1 MKMRMKRIMGL
12 FLALAVSIGCLSLN
26 PIVSYANDTNTKT
39 FNINDGSVNIT
50 KSGIYTINGTGQATP
65 NTISVTGSNIKATIT
80 LNNVNIDIPNSNIQP
95 AFCAKGYGQSNIH
108 LTIKLKGTNSLKSS
122 LTAGLYWTNS
132 DDNSTDNSTLEIKGD
147 GSLTATSRQYGAGIG
162 GGNQGSG
169 ENITIAGGTVTATGG
184 EAVGQGGG
192 AAGIGGGSLG
202 SGKNITITGGTVT
215 AVGRDGGAGIGG
227 GWMGSGK
234 NITITGGS
242 VKASRIGTTP
252 TDGKGHSVY
261 LAKLKDQDSVNK
273 VTVDSGTGNAKTFT
287 RADNHPGGDTAF
299 YLYLT
304 GQDHDLVTS
313 KGIYNAEWNNTT
325 NAFTIIKFDPDNVKS
340 MTVTTQPKLDY
351 TDGDPLDL
359 SGIVVKLEDTN
370 GATKYVH
377 FNEFTD
383 NKISATPENGTPLKA
398 ALTGTKVKLT
408 KGNASVETKPLRVT
422 AKYKVTYKDGADGK
436 AFGDQV
442 KSVVTG
448 DDTPGFTGT
457 PTRQGYVFAGW
468 DSPVADK
475 VTADA
480 TYTATWKEDKN
491 HNNKADED
499 EDKYTVTYTDGVD
512 GKVFPDQ
519 KTSDILSGTKTP
531 AFNGTPTRAGY
542 VFAGWNPAFT
552 AKVTADVKYVAQWKK
567 DHFTV
572 TFKDGDKTQTVK
584 VKNGKAI
591 DKDELIDQ
599 SMPKNP
605 TKAGYTFKEWNT
617 KEDGKGEKFTGASV
631 VKGDMTV
638 YAIYTKDSV
647 PTLSPLPDG
656 DGAGSSMNDN
666 APTTVDKD
674 ELNIQIDSAESDY
687 KPGHAGDGFGA
698 AIKQSADMLDEALAQ
713 AKRVAANPN
722 ATQAQVDAAARR
734 LADARKSQHEAPAP
748 KPKTEAPAPKS
759 QREKRIG
766 MIHKKGE
773 SASFAGLIALY
784 AGLIAVL
791 GFSIAGLAI
800 LLRRK

>member
-1 MKMRMKRIMGL
+1 MKMRMKRITGL
-12 FLALAVSIGCLSLN
+12 LIALFMTIGCLSLN
-26 PIVSYANDTNTKT
+26 PIVSYADDADT

-50 KSGIYTINGTGQATP
+50 KSGTYKITGTGQPTP
-65 NTISVTGSNIKATIT
+65 NTISVTGSNISATIT
-80 LNNVNIDIPNSNIQP
+80 LNNVNIDIPNQDGQP
-95 AFCAKGYGQSNIH
+95 AFRAKGYGQSNIH
-108 LTIKLKGTNSLKSS
+108 LTIILKGKNSLKSS

-184 EAVGQGGG
+184 AAGGQHYGG
-192 AAGIGGGSLG
+192 AGIGGGSLG
-202 SGKNITITGGTVT
+202 SGKNITITGG
-215 AVGRDGGAGIGG
+215 
-227 GWMGSGK
+227 
-234 NITITGGS
+234 S
-242 VKASRIGTTP
+242 VKASSISTTP
-252 TDGKGHSVY
+252 TDGSGNSVY
-261 LAKLKDQDSVNK
+261 LAKLENQDGVNE

-287 RADNHPGGDTAF
+287 RAGSHSGGDTAF

-304 GQDHDLVTS
+304 GKDHSLVTS
-313 KGIYNAEWNNTT
+313 KGTYNAEWNSDTKT
-325 NAFTIIKFDPDNVKS
+325 FTIMEFIKMEVKEQPKKLTYTEGDKLDLTGLSVTFDDGLHFRKVVPFEQFTGNNIATDPDNGI
-340 MTVTTQPKLDY
+340 KL
-351 TDGDPLDL
+351 
-359 SGIVVKLEDTN
+359 I
-370 GATKYVH
+370 
-377 FNEFTD
+377 
-383 NKISATPENGTPLKA
+383 A
-398 ALTGTKVKLT
+398 ANHNRAKVKLT
-408 KGNASVETKPLRVT
+408 YGNLSAYTDQLTVK

-512 GKVFPDQ
+512 GKAFPDQ

-647 PTLSPLPDG
+647 PTPDLT
-656 DGAGSSMNDN
+656 SNP
-666 APTTVDKD
+666 PTP
-674 ELNIQIDSAESDY
+674 ELKLQPET
-687 KPGHAGDGFGA
+687 
-698 AIKQSADMLDEALAQ
+698 L
-713 AKRVAANPN
+713 
-722 ATQAQVDAAARR
+722 
-734 LADARKSQHEAPAP
+734 
-748 KPKTEAPAPKS
+748 APKS
-759 QREKRIG
+759 QPKKHIG
-766 MIHKKGE
+766 MIPKTGE
-773 SASFAGLIALY
+773 SASFAGLLA
-784 AGLIAVL
+784 AL

-800 LLRRK
+800 LRKKKMMEEN